1 MFKGMLSE
9 LNLQKELADQSQKK
23 LKSEIAEMKEDR
35 KRDCEVLEN
44 KLRAS
49 EISKAEMSARE

>member
-1 MFKGMLSE
+1 
-9 LNLQKELADQSQKK
+9 
-23 LKSEIAEMKEDR
+23 MKDDR

-49 EISKAEMSARE
+49 EISKAEMSAREQSIREQIAQLKGEKDQVERELTD

>member
-1 MFKGMLSE
+1 
-9 LNLQKELADQSQKK
+9 
-23 LKSEIAEMKEDR
+23 MKDDR

-49 EISKAEMSARE
+49 EISKAEMSAREQSIREQIAQLKGEKDQVERELTDQLSE